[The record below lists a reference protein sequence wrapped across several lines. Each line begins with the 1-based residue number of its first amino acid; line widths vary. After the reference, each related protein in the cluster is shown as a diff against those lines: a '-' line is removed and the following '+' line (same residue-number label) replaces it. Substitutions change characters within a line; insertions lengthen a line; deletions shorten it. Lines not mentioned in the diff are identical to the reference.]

1 MLGDG
6 ERMPTRS
13 CREPGAESPAP
24 YRLTL
29 PCRATLFS
37 RDSRNRDIASAVIDL
52 MEGEAVLS
60 VSWESNGTAWLELPN
75 GDEALVSGLFGCDI
89 VSAAEWAEA
98 QQSEAA

>member
-6 ERMPTRS
+6 ERMSTRS
-13 CREPGAESPAP
+13 CREPGAE

-52 MEGEAVLS
+52 MEGEAVS
-60 VSWESNGTAWLELPN
+60 RYESDEQGRGLWLTLDN
-75 GDEALVSGLFGCDI
+75 GDEALVAGLFACDV
-89 VSAAEWAEA
+89 VSAEEWDETQRAEA
-98 QQSEAA
+98 A

>member
-1 MLGDG
+1 M
-6 ERMPTRS
+6 RTTKS
-13 CREPGAESPAP
+13 NEPGAESPAP

-37 RDSRNRDIASAVIDL
+37 RDRRNRDIASAVIDL
-52 MEGEAVLS
+52 MEGEAVCS

-89 VSAAEWAEA
+89 VSAEEWDETQRAEA
-98 QQSEAA
+98 A